1 MSTLTITVGYD
12 TNGAVQIHP
21 DGEIDADN
29 CHELRETVGA
39 LLATETPRA
48 IRVDMSLVK
57 FIDSVGVG
65 ALVGCYHAAAASGVR
80 LVVTNPTGNRPCQP
94 YEPSLPGPVL
104 PQLSRVANCRNV
116 QCRNRP
122 EEVCEPW
129 PTVTSQRQGVTRR

>member
-48 IRVDMSLVK
+48 IKVDMSLVK

-80 LVVTNPTGNRPCQP
+80 LVVTNPTAYVHRILYVSGLLGLFGSPARLPERGRRPA
-94 YEPSLPGPVL
+94 
-104 PQLSRVANCRNV
+104 RA
-116 QCRNRP
+116 
-122 EEVCEPW
+122 
-129 PTVTSQRQGVTRR
+129 